1 MTAFLR
7 RSDGALI
14 VGATRGQAFIST
26 DQGAHFAPWPNAPH
40 LRALGERNGILYAV
54 TDNYLDGYAV
64 GRSINQGATWEG
76 LIRFEQLTGPK
87 SCGDLP
93 TICAGPWQVLR
104 QLLRIDGGSDG
115 GVDAGTDG
123 GTDAGTDADTD
134 PNGPPANPR
143 LSGCTESGEGVSWSV
158 SAMILAIVAIRFF
171 AGRSRA
177 PR

>member
-93 TICAGPWQVLR
+93 TICAGPWQALR
-104 QLLRIDGGSDG
+104 QLLGIPDRGSDG
-115 GVDAGTDG
+115 G
-123 GTDAGTDADTD
+123 
-134 PNGPPANPR
+134 PMLEPA
-143 LSGCTESGEGVSWSV
+143 
-158 SAMILAIVAIRFF
+158 
-171 AGRSRA
+171 AGRMPGATAAPTLGPTPAPTRMVYRQTNAAVRA
-177 PR
+177 PNREKEFRGLLQP